1 MKAVITTLNCSNI
14 KFSAA
19 ATNSACYTGTTTV
32 PYSGGNGMT
41 YEEGTTY
48 TGGSFI
54 GNSSG
59 WGFYRAGDYSNI
71 GAPL

>member
-1 MKAVITTLNCSNI
+1 
-14 KFSAA
+14 
-19 ATNSACYTGTTTV
+19 
-32 PYSGGNGMT
+32 MT

-59 WGFYRAGDYSNI
+59 WGFYRARDYSNI